1 MIFFCMVNVKTMDTH
16 RISNMTRQQY
26 TVQVKSAK
34 KELRRQKQEV
44 KMLKKQLDKAILD
57 HQIAVGYENTV
68 NTMQSMQC

>member
-1 MIFFCMVNVKTMDTH
+1 METH

-26 TVQVKSAK
+26 SVQVKSAK

-68 NTMQSMQC
+68 NVQCNQTSS

>member
-1 MIFFCMVNVKTMDTH
+1 MDTQ

-68 NTMQSMQC
+68 NIQCNNNQN